1 MKEPKI
7 GETYY
12 AVPYDRRFGQEK
24 YITVES
30 VGRKYFTADHMKF
43 NKNDFVQ
50 FNGGYSPNYELYD
63 SKEQYELKEKANE
76 CWRLIR
82 DNLCRKMS
90 YEEIIELYN
99 KLKDR

>member
-12 AVPYDRRFGQEK
+12 AVPKQWSHSKAR

-30 VGRKYFTADHMKF
+30 VGRKYFTADSMKF
-43 NKNDFVQ
+43 NKNNFEHY
-50 FNGGYSPNYELYD
+50 NGEYSADYKLYD
-63 SKEQYELKEKANE
+63 NKEQYDLKVKADE

-82 DNLCRKMS
+82 DRIYQKMTD
-90 YEEIIELYN
+90 EEIIELYN

>member
-12 AVPYDRRFGQEK
+12 AVPCDQRFGVAK
-24 YITVES
+24 HITVES
-30 VGRKYFTADHMKF
+30 VGRKYFTAGGLKF
-43 NKNDFVQ
+43 NKQNFHQ
-50 FNGGYSPNYELYD
+50 FNGRYSADYNLYD
-63 SKEQYELKEKANE
+63 SKEQYELKAKAKE

-82 DNLCRKMS
+82 DRLYQKMTD
-90 YEEIIELYN
+90 EEIIELYE